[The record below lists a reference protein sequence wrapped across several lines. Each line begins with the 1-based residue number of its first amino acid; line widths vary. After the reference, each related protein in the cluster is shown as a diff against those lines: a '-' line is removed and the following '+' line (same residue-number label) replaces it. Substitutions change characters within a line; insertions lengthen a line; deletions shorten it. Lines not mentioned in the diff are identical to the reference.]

1 MNRVLK
7 KEDHRRGMPRYE
19 ILLISNDLPTIRIIK
34 SYFGSKQF
42 NFNDVSSCS
51 QALEE
56 LQSKTS
62 MLILLDRILPKKNRE
77 EFLKRIKTDKNLKNI
92 SIKIFEKNE
101 FALKRPNERKI
112 ENHKIKSKLP
122 HTVLNQIQRW
132 RNFHSPISAGKY
144 AEFKINQ
151 FITLKLKLGKTF
163 IYVNGKKFLQC
174 IRLALSIQKSNVQM
188 YEEINSID
196 EAADLYAKQIFQN
209 RIIPEEYPITSQGHD
224 ITAEQEFWGHC
235 SNIQAWVDHD
245 YDTRILKS
253 NISFPL
259 LRELTQA
266 GDPIAKKVFKEEIA
280 LRIEDGY
287 PSVVQYLI
295 NEGYL
300 RYLTPSEIETI
311 LETTKLI
318 ETKNRKLINSIK
330 KALRN
335 HPKQADLQ
343 EREAIEESINKI
355 NERIAKDGYTV
366 IVIGDPEV
374 GKTELLTKY
383 ATNLSGKNL
392 TLSIGVQFFK
402 KQVELK
408 DHNATVNLNFWDLA
422 TQKFTVLHSLYLKG
436 ADGILLVFDLSREST
451 FSNVTEWFSICP
463 VGVPRILIGNKVNP
477 ENERKIT
484 LPMAERLSEDFNAP
498 YFETSTAVGENI
510 NLIFHRIAEL
520 IYKEKELE
528 AKELKNQRGLGEIIF
543 KYHEDNLNEVRKTR
557 KIKLIETRKAQKLK
571 PFVPANYIH
580 QDQSDNKF
588 SLDLREFEFKTKQLT
603 CPMCGSIRIKRVR
616 RRGIRA
622 FLHPI
627 PSIEYKYKCRKCE
640 YEF

>member
-19 ILLISNDLPTIRIIK
+19 VLLISNDLPTIRIIK
-34 SYFGSKQF
+34 SYFESKMFKF
-42 NFNDVSSCS
+42 NIVSSCS

-56 LQSKTS
+56 LQSQTP
-62 MLILLDRILPKKNRE
+62 MLILLDRILPKENRI
-77 EFLKRIKTDKNLKNI
+77 EFLKVIKNNKKLGKI
-92 SIKIFEKNE
+92 SIKTFTKNE
-101 FALKRPNERKI
+101 YKRQRTNKRKNGNLI
-112 ENHKIKSKLP
+112 FKGDE
-122 HTVLNQIQRW
+122 LNQKDKKKDPHLDLLQLQRW
-132 RNFHSPISAGKY
+132 RNSHSPMSAGKY

-151 FITLKLKLGKTF
+151 FITLKLELGKTF

-188 YEEINSID
+188 YDQINSID

-209 RIIPEEYPITSQGHD
+209 RIFPEEYAITSQGHD

-235 SNIQAWVDHD
+235 SNIQAWVEHD

-300 RYLTPSEIETI
+300 RYLTPSEMETI

-318 ETKNRKLINSIK
+318 ETKNRKLLNSIK
-330 KALRN
+330 EALRN

-343 EREAIEESINKI
+343 EREAIKEMINKI
-355 NERIAKDGYTV
+355 NERIAKDGYKV

-392 TLSIGVQFFK
+392 MQSIGVQFFK

-422 TQKFTVLHSLYLKG
+422 TQQFTVLHSFYLKG

-451 FSNVTEWFSICP
+451 FNNVNEWFSICP

-484 LPMAERLSEDFNAP
+484 LPMAERLSEEFNSP

-557 KIKLIETRKAQKLK
+557 KIK
-571 PFVPANYIH
+571 PFVPAKYIPP
-580 QDQSDNKF
+580 DFSDNDF
-588 SLDLREFEFKTKQLT
+588 SLDLRQIEFMTKQLT

-622 FLHPI
+622 VLYPI
-627 PSIEYKYKCRKCE
+627 PPIEYKYVCRKCG
-640 YEF
+640 YEV

>member
-1 MNRVLK
+1 
-7 KEDHRRGMPRYE
+7 MPRYE
-19 ILLISNDLPTIRIIK
+19 VLLISKDLPTIRIIK
-34 SYFGSKQF
+34 SYFESKMFKF
-42 NFNDVSSCS
+42 NIVSSCS

-56 LQSKTS
+56 LQSQTP
-62 MLILLDRILPKKNRE
+62 MLILLDRILPKENRI
-77 EFLKRIKTDKNLKNI
+77 EFLKVIKNNKKLGKI
-92 SIKIFEKNE
+92 SIKTFTKNE
-101 FALKRPNERKI
+101 YKIQRTNKRKNKNLIFKGDE
-112 ENHKIKSKLP
+112 
-122 HTVLNQIQRW
+122 LNQKDKKKDPHLDLLQLQRW
-132 RNFHSPISAGKY
+132 INFHSTSPPVPSKFT
-144 AEFKINQ
+144 EFKINQ
-151 FITLKLKLGKTF
+151 FITLKLKHGKTF

-174 IRLALSIQKSNVQM
+174 IRLALNIQKSNVQM
-188 YEEINSID
+188 YDVINSID
-196 EAADLYAKQIFQN
+196 EAADLYAKHIFQN
-209 RIIPEEYPITSQGHD
+209 KIIPEEYAITSQGHD

-235 SNIQAWVDHD
+235 SNIQAWVEHD
-245 YDTRILKS
+245 YDTRLLKS

-266 GDPIAKKVFKEEIA
+266 GDPMARKVFKEEIA

-318 ETKNRKLINSIK
+318 ETKNRNLLNSIK

-343 EREAIEESINKI
+343 EREVIEEII
-355 NERIAKDGYTV
+355 NEINEKIAKDGYKV

-374 GKTELLTKY
+374 GKSELLTKFT
-383 ATNLSGKNL
+383 TNLSAKNL
-392 TLSIGVQFFK
+392 KQSIGVQFFK

-422 TQKFTVLHSLYLKG
+422 TQQFTVLHSLYLKR

-451 FSNVTEWFSICP
+451 FSNLNEWFSICP

-477 ENERKIT
+477 ENERKTT
-484 LPMAERLSEDFNAP
+484 LPMAERLSEEFNAS

-510 NLIFHRIAEL
+510 NLIFHKIAEL
-520 IYKEKELE
+520 IYKTKELE
-528 AKELKNQRGLGEIIF
+528 AKELKNQRYLGEIVF
-543 KYHEDNLNEVRKTR
+543 KLHEDNLNEVKKTR
-557 KIKLIETRKAQKLK
+557 KIKPIETRKAQKLK
-571 PFVPANYIH
+571 PFVPAKYIPP
-580 QDQSDNKF
+580 DFSDNDF
-588 SLDLREFEFKTKQLT
+588 ALDLKQIEFMTKQLT
-603 CPMCGSIRIKRVR
+603 CPMCASTRIKRVR

-622 FLHPI
+622 VLYPI
-627 PSIEYKYKCRKCE
+627 PPIEYKYVCRKCG
-640 YEF
+640 YEV